1 MHQVSD
7 TTERPDDATAALWDV
22 PPGFDFAVEA
32 AAAAEATAAQLE
44 MLAEHRAAWRWTL
57 ERLLHRTDEDL
68 EAVRTLD
75 SPVRDQIVA
84 DFEEERDRLEAAL
97 RRLVGNGGAEP
108 DPILL
113 ESAGE
118 VRLQASWAAGRLVV
132 WAAGPGTE
140 PASSDELEQ
149 RLGDQGVLE
158 SGWTTHPPVRLP
170 SGGAAPALAL
180 PVGDALGW
188 LAAVGGGHDDDTLG
202 SSVTWLGR
210 VAVWAIR
217 LVADGSIVPTVR
229 TRRRGR
235 QGDDESLEL
244 SVRWAPALLG
254 STELD
259 ELSSAM
265 PGPVTALERADA
277 RPLTLSVLGAIVNA
291 IASDA
296 AARLTL
302 PAPPPDP
309 RDPVTIAETLLTR
322 LDGSGFEVPTR
333 AGTEV
338 AKRVDRWS
346 SPVTTP
352 SDARLV
358 VQLDPPDKDNAWFLS
373 VSGPDPDGQLV
384 PLEVALIES
393 RPKRHL
399 ADELA
404 RLERLM
410 PVLKRP
416 GEARR
421 GQVVLSQDEAWEL
434 MTVTGPL
441 AKAAGFDVRVPALS
455 RRKPSPAL
463 RLETIASDPSVV
475 GAHQLA
481 QVRWSAVFDDVELSA
496 ADIAQLASQARPLI
510 RSHGK
515 WVEVDRADLAEA
527 AAALAER
534 SQQTQ
539 LTGAEV
545 LRFAIG
551 LEESPLAGG
560 FSVAGTGWAADL
572 LASAEQLSTEPIT
585 SPDGFEGELRS
596 YQGEAVAWLG
606 FLDSVELGGCLA
618 LDMGLGKTPT
628 MLAHIARTAGA
639 GPALVIAPPA
649 VVGNWAAEAA
659 RFTPGLK
666 VVVHHGAA
674 RASADELGAEVAD
687 ADVVITTYGT
697 AVRDVEAIASLQW
710 DRLVLDEA
718 QAIKNSA
725 NETAQQLRRIP
736 ARVRV
741 ALTGTPI
748 ENGLGDLWSIL
759 DFTNPGLVGSRA
771 SFVTALSAGRDN
783 SRQGAETA
791 LRALNGILVFR
802 RTKSEPVVAAELPE
816 RIDQL
821 DHCTMTPEQ
830 IGLYQAVLDS
840 LVADSDAEELGA
852 EPRKGAILAAITA
865 LKQICNHPSAYQS
878 DDRPLA
884 GRSGKLTRLEEIVDA
899 VFAAG
904 ERVLVF
910 THFASWGVRL
920 AEHLTEHTGTPVACY
935 HGGLARGVRD
945 QIVREFQEGEGP
957 GALVLSLKA
966 GGTGLNLTAA
976 SHVVLYDRWWNPA
989 VEDQARD
996 RAWRIGQTRTVVSH
1010 RLVCPGTVDERV
1022 EEVVAGKRH
1031 IADLVLPKSSSLAD
1045 LDTEQLRSALGL
1057 RTDTLLTEN
1066 AAELERDVAE
1076 STARTHEMA
1085 EVGA

>member
-1 MHQVSD
+1 MQQVSD
-7 TTERPDDATAALWDV
+7 IIERPDDAATVLGPV
-22 PPGFDFAVEA
+22 PSGFEFAVEA

-68 EAVRTLD
+68 ESVRTLD
-75 SPVRDQIVA
+75 SPVRDQIVS

-97 RRLVGNGGAEP
+97 RRLVGTNGDEP

-158 SGWTTHPPVRLP
+158 SGWTNHPPVRLP
-170 SGGAAPALAL
+170 NGGAAPALAL

-235 QGDDESLEL
+235 QQGDDDVLEL

-254 STELD
+254 TTELE
-259 ELSSAM
+259 ELASAM
-265 PGPVTALERADA
+265 PGPVTALERAEP

-296 AARLTL
+296 AGRLTL

-322 LDGSGFEVPTR
+322 LDGSSFEVPTR

-441 AKAAGFDVRVPALS
+441 AMAAGFDVRVPALS

-496 ADIAQLASQARPLI
+496 AEIAKLASQARPLI

-534 SQQTQ
+534 ASQTQ

-572 LASAEQLSTEPIT
+572 LSRAEQLSTEPIT
-585 SPDGFEGELRS
+585 SPEGFEGELRS

-639 GPALVIAPPA
+639 GPALVVAPPA

-659 RFTPGLK
+659 RFTPGMK

-687 ADVVITTYGT
+687 ADIVITTYGT
-697 AVRDVEAIASLQW
+697 AVRDVEAISSLPW
-710 DRLVLDEA
+710 DRLILDEA

-759 DFTNPGLVGSRA
+759 DFTNPGLVGSRS
-771 SFVTALSAGRDN
+771 SFIAALSAGRDN

-840 LVADSDAEELGA
+840 LVVSSEDEELGA

-865 LKQICNHPSAYQS
+865 LKQICNHPAAYQ
-878 DDRPLA
+878 DDGRPLP

-920 AEHLTEHTGTPVACY
+920 AEHLTHHTGTPVACY

-945 QIVREFQEGEGP
+945 QIVTDFQNGEGP
-957 GALVLSLKA
+957 GVLVLSLKA

-1057 RTDTLLTEN
+1057 RPDSLLTEN
-1066 AAELERDVAE
+1066 AADLERDLEESAE
-1076 STARTHEMA
+1076 LA